1 MKRSYA
7 KHTDGFVSVYFLS
20 FLLYISTA
28 CAAVIEND
36 CARMRTMMNL
46 QEDEEY
52 FIQERMEI
60 EKLKCQLQC
69 SAEKEDE
76 NEKETEQEYTDGTVY
91 LEIAGEKS
99 EVITVYY
106 DTATHR
112 IIDYES
118 IRY

>member
-7 KHTDGFVSVYFLS
+7 KQTEGFVSVYFLS
-20 FLLYISTA
+20 FLLYISA
-28 CAAVIEND
+28 AAAAVIEND
-36 CARMRTMMNL
+36 CARMRTIMNL

-52 FIQERMEI
+52 FMQERIEI

-69 SAEKEDE
+69 SLEKTDDNAE
-76 NEKETEQEYTDGTVY
+76 ETEQEYTDGTVY

-99 EVITVYY
+99 ELLTVYY
-106 DTATHR
+106 EVGTHR
-112 IIDYES
+112 VIDYES